1 VTWIDRTAPEHAHG
15 PLAELYQRVRG
26 PDGAV
31 DNILQAHSL
40 RPHTLT
46 GHMGLYKSVL
56 HHPAN
61 SLDPWFRE
69 ALGVLVSQLNK
80 CEYCVAHHT
89 AGMRRLI
96 DDDARSDVVAA
107 ALISGSWGDAFDSG
121 QRAALAYARA
131 LTVNPS
137 ALDALD
143 IDDLRAAGWDDGE
156 ILEINQIV
164 AYFGYANRTV
174 LGLGVE
180 TGGERLGA
188 APVGGDEDDWRHA

>member
-1 VTWIDRTAPEHAHG
+1 MTWIDRTAPEHAHG
-15 PLAELYQRVRG
+15 PLAELYQRVHG
-26 PDGAV
+26 PDGGV

-40 RPHTLT
+40 RPHTLA

-107 ALISGSWGDAFDSG
+107 ALTSGSWGDALDSG

-164 AYFGYANRTV
+164 AYFAYANRTV

-180 TGGERLGA
+180 TDGERLGA